1 MNDSKRRAPTWL
13 WILAALIAGY
23 ALHAAFSPAPR
34 RAEPTAGAAQGTPA
48 RVWSCAM
55 HPHIRRDAPGN
66 CPLCGMDLT
75 PVETNASLATSQAL
89 LVVSPEARAL
99 MQVETRPVERR
110 RVETELRLVG
120 RVTSD
125 ETRRTTLAAR
135 VPGRLE
141 RLYVDYTGLPVLAG
155 DHLVELY
162 SPELFAAQAEL
173 IQAVRS
179 ASTANSGRTVLDSAR
194 AQLDGARERLANFGM
209 TAEQIA
215 KIEESGQTS
224 SRVTIHAP
232 IGGIVTDKAATEGMY
247 VEIGTP
253 LFTID
258 DLSRLWVLLEAYESD
273 LPWLRYGQ
281 RVTFTT
287 EAHPGELFEGTIS
300 FIDPVLDAR
309 TRTVKVR
316 VNVDNQSGRL
326 KPEMFVRARVRASL
340 NEGGRVVD
348 PSLAGKHICRMH
360 PEVVSDGPGDC
371 DVCGMDLMRTE
382 ELGFVTQEL
391 GAEAAPLVIPAAAP
405 LITGRRAVVYVELEG
420 SDSPT
425 FEGREVVLGARAG
438 DVYVVES
445 GLREGERV
453 VVRGNFK
460 IDSALQIQARP
471 SMMNPRAR
479 EGAPEHGEMTRVP
492 TPEGLQH
499 ELGALWEEYQRLA
512 SSLAQDDLERARTAA
527 QALRVRARELSEDQE
542 FVTLRAE
549 RLDRAAADLIEAVDL
564 DAARA
569 AFEGLST
576 HVEEL
581 LRRHATDREGQIVR
595 AFCPMAFD
603 GRGASWLQAGEEI
616 RNPYFGALMLNCGE
630 VQESWNAAPGAQR

>member
-1 MNDSKRRAPTWL
+1 MNDRKRRGPTWA
-13 WILAALIAGY
+13 WMLAALIAGY
-23 ALHAAFSPAPR
+23 ALHAALSPAPR
-34 RAEPTAGAAQGTPA
+34 REEPAEGEAQSAPAGM
-48 RVWSCAM
+48 WSCAM
-55 HPHIRRDAPGN
+55 HPQIRREAPGT

-75 PVETNASLATSQAL
+75 PVDTNSSIAPSQAL

-110 RVETELRLVG
+110 RVETEIRLVG
-120 RVTSD
+120 KVTSD

-179 ASTANSGRTVLDSAR
+179 ASAATSGRTVLDSAR
-194 AQLDGARERLANFGM
+194 AQLEGARERLANFGM
-209 TAEQIA
+209 TADQIA
-215 KIEESGQTS
+215 NIEESGQTS

-232 IGGIVTDKAATEGMY
+232 IGGIVTDKPATEGMY

-258 DLSRLWVLLEAYESD
+258 DLSRLWVLLDAYESD

-281 RVTFTT
+281 RVSFTT

-300 FIDPVLDAR
+300 FIDPVLDDR

-340 NEGGRVVD
+340 DEGGRVVD

-360 PEVVSDGPGDC
+360 PEVVSEGPGDC
-371 DVCGMDLMRTE
+371 DVCGMDLVQTE
-382 ELGFVTQEL
+382 ELGFVTAEQ
-391 GAEAAPLVIPAAAP
+391 GAEPAPLVIPAAAP

-420 SDSPT
+420 GDSPT
-425 FEGREVVLGARAG
+425 FEGREVSLGARAG
-438 DVYVVES
+438 DVYVVKS

-479 EGAPEHGEMTRVP
+479 EAAPEHGTIERVP
-492 TPEGLQH
+492 TPEGLQR

-512 SSLAQDDLERARTAA
+512 SGLAQDDLERAGPAA
-527 QALRVRARELSEDQE
+527 QALRARAQELSEDQE
-542 FVTLRAE
+542 FMKVRAE
-549 RLDRAAADLIEAVDL
+549 RLDRAASVLIDAVDL

-569 AFEGLST
+569 AFEELSKN
-576 HVEEL
+576 VEEL
-581 LRRHATDREGQIVR
+581 LRRYATDREGEVVR

-603 GRGASWLQAGEEI
+603 GRGAAWLQAGEEI
-616 RNPYFGALMLNCGE
+616 RNPYFGASMLTCGE
-630 VQESWNAAPGAQR
+630 VQERWSAGPGARR